1 MLLRAFICVVA
12 LVSFVACGNQ
22 ATFTPAPTATPTLS
36 LPIQLRIAPAKLF
49 RGARAVMVGSGFE
62 RGEPVAFY
70 LTRPDGSKTPEGQFT
85 ADSNGGVA
93 YELDVMD
100 DWQPGQYIAHI
111 RSRKNPARYA
121 EQKVEL
127 FLR

>member
-1 MLLRAFICVVA
+1 MFARAFTCLAV
-12 LVSFVACGNQ
+12 LLSFAACANQ
-22 ATFTPAPTATPTLS
+22 ATPVPAPSATPTRA
-36 LPIQLRIAPAKLF
+36 LPIQLRVVPAKLF

-111 RSRKNPARYA
+111 RSRKNPTRYA

-127 FLR
+127 LLR